1 MTTVDFTYI
10 NRSIDA
16 AFALVLRDKRAWDK
30 FDLSVEGFYRSFW
43 AILVVAPMNIVTDVI
58 ATSVVNVER
67 IKQGKPPLADAY
79 GLAEALFSTI
89 TFVVQW
95 MIFPIVMIFVLRFLG
110 LTHRYA
116 PLIVAHNWGTIV
128 IYLFYLVPFLLYA
141 SGIIAAGDV
150 AGLYMI
156 VLVFTLYYRYY
167 TAETALD
174 AGWSVAASVA
184 LLGFVLQIYYQL
196 GLPFAA
202 DLWLPQAA
210 R

>member
-1 MTTVDFTYI
+1 MTAVDLAYI
-10 NRSIDA
+10 NRSVDA
-16 AFALVLRDKRAWDK
+16 AFALVMRDKRAWDK
-30 FDLSVEGFYRSFW
+30 FDLSVEGFYRSFL
-43 AILVVAPMNIVTDVI
+43 AILVVAPMNIVTDII
-58 ATSVVNVER
+58 ATNVVNVER
-67 IKQGKPPLADAY
+67 LKQGKPALTQAY
-79 GLAEALFSTI
+79 GMPEALFSTI
-89 TFVVQW
+89 TFVLQW
-95 MIFPIVMIFVLRFLG
+95 MIFPIAMIFVLRFLG

-128 IYLFYLVPFLLYA
+128 VYLFSLVPFLLYA
-141 SGIIAAGDV
+141 SGIVGAGDV

-202 DLWLPQAA
+202 DLWLPTVSQ
-210 R
+210 